1 MGLVVSVYVMA
12 EYIYMIY
19 QRPNNIE
26 IFKEIGKHLTMLN
39 STAGKLVRRKRTK
52 RELWMDDLRP
62 T

>member
-1 MGLVVSVYVMA
+1 
-12 EYIYMIY
+12 MIY